1 MAKTEKVVLVVEDA
15 ANRSKLTFDSWD
27 EARNHIRMVIL
38 GQIVD
43 EIAELALQ
51 DDPSPF
57 KVNIEDLRE
66 IAHDI
71 NYPRDKE
78 ALKDAVSSWNDY
90 TDHATGF
97 TTIEII

>member
-1 MAKTEKVVLVVEDA
+1 MTKEKVVLIIEDA

-51 DDPSPF
+51 DDPSLF
-57 KVNIEDLRE
+57 KVDIEDLRE

-78 ALKDAVSSWNDY
+78 ALQDAVAAWNDY
-90 TDHATGF
+90 TNHSTGF

>member
-1 MAKTEKVVLVVEDA
+1 MAKSEKITLVIQDA

-38 GQIVD
+38 GQIID

-51 DDPSPF
+51 DDPS
-57 KVNIEDLRE
+57 KYADSIKELQE
-66 IAHDI
+66 IAQEV
-71 NYPRDKE
+71 NYPRDEE
-78 ALKDAVSSWNDY
+78 ALRDAVSAWDDY
-90 TDHATGF
+90 TDHAVSF